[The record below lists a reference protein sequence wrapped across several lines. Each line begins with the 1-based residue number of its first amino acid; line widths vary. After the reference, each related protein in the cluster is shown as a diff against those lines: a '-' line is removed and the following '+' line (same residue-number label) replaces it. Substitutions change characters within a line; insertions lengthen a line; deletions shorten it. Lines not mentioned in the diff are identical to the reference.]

1 MLLSKF
7 FRMAK
12 SKSILLLLLIPF
24 ASAIEISV
32 SYLLQLITD
41 IATGKGSLSYI
52 NLVFLVIFYIVIDA
66 LVYFG
71 SSYLE
76 QTTLNDIL
84 SAIKNKLLSAMFQQ
98 NTGVGHDMKKVTT
111 DYYNDFTSTT
121 DILRSDYLQGSI
133 NCYKQICQFLI
144 AIVLSLMIKPALSFA
159 IILLCLPGL
168 FLPFYRQKTLKKN
181 KHQLITI
188 SEKYTGR
195 LQDIT
200 NGLRT
205 IQLFNLQ
212 KTLTDIFS
220 RQNSELLKSQNKDQ
234 LTRKQIGGI
243 SQLLDNFLY
252 LGTWVIGIYF
262 VLQKSITLGQLVAF
276 SQLMIFISEPIQSAS
291 GLIGDVLGGKEAAQK
306 INSKINF
313 TTERINYLSLPKLKS
328 LDYAKVYFKDHQKNI
343 LNNISLNFDSTKH
356 YLLVGKSGS
365 GKSTLIN
372 LPLGHT
378 TFEGE
383 IFLNDHSLNHY
394 NLADILNQ
402 INLLEQDSYLFNDSL
417 KNNLTLYSKQFSDKE
432 LISTLNIVG
441 LEKYASVTGLSS
453 HNNNFSGGEKR
464 RITLGRLLLRNAN
477 FKILDEP
484 LTGLDPKTA
493 HDISKILTNLHSGWI
508 TVTHQFDEQLFEQVD
523 EIIILENGEVKVQGR
538 LNDFGVHSWLK
549 KLNLIG

>member
-1 MLLSKF
+1 MLLSKYF
-7 FRMAK
+7 KLAK
-12 SKSILLLLLIPF
+12 SKSLFLLILIPI

-41 IATGKGSLSYI
+41 TATGKGFLSYTS
-52 NLVFLVIFYIVIDA
+52 LVFVVIIYIIVDA
-66 LVYFG
+66 LVYFA

-76 QTTLNDIL
+76 QTTLNDII
-84 SAIKNKLLSAMFQQ
+84 SAIKNKLLSAMFRQ
-98 NTGVGHDMKKVTT
+98 NTGVGHDVKKVTT

-133 NCYKQICQFLI
+133 NCYKEICQFVI
-144 AIVLSLMIKPALSFA
+144 AIVLSLMIKPALSLV
-159 IILLCLPGL
+159 IILLCIPGL
-168 FLPFYRQKTLKKN
+168 FLPFFRQKSLKEN
-181 KHQLITI
+181 KHQLINI

-212 KTLTDIFS
+212 KILTHIFQN
-220 RQNSELLKSQNKDQ
+220 QNSELLKSQNKDQ

-252 LGTWVIGIYF
+252 LGTWVVGIYF

-306 INSKINF
+306 INSKVNVSPEKTKF
-313 TTERINYLSLPKLKS
+313 LTLSKLKS
-328 LDYAKVYFKDHQKNI
+328 LNYDNVSFSDQQKNI
-343 LNNISLNFDSTKH
+343 LKNISINFDSAKH

-372 LPLGHT
+372 LPISYTNFTGKILLNNYPLNRYSLIDI
-378 TFEGE
+378 FE
-383 IFLNDHSLNHY
+383 
-394 NLADILNQ
+394 Q
-402 INLLEQDSYLFNDSL
+402 INLLEQDSYLFDDSL
-417 KNNLTLYSKQFSDKE
+417 KNNLTLYSNRFSNEE
-432 LISTLNIVG
+432 LINTLNTVG
-441 LEKYASVTGLSS
+441 LEKYASVDSLSS

-464 RITLGRLLLRNAN
+464 RIVLGRLLLRNAN
-477 FKILDEP
+477 FKIFDEP

-493 HDISKILTNLHSGWI
+493 HDISKILTDLNSGWI
-508 TVTHQFDEQLFEQVD
+508 TVTHQFDEQLFEQAD
-523 EIIILENGEVKVQGR
+523 EIIILDNGEIKAQGF
-538 LNDFGVHSWLK
+538 LNDSAVQNWLNR
-549 KLNLIG
+549 LNLIN

>member
-24 ASAIEISV
+24 ASAIEISI

-41 IATGKGSLSYI
+41 TATGKGSLSYI

-71 SSYLE
+71 SSYLG

-252 LGTWVIGIYF
+252 LGTWVVGIYF

-432 LISTLNIVG
+432 LINTLNIVG

-508 TVTHQFDEQLFEQVD
+508 TVTHQFDEQLFEQAD
-523 EIIILENGEVKVQGR
+523 EIIILDNGEVKVQGG

>member
-7 FRMAK
+7 FRMTKYK
-12 SKSILLLLLIPF
+12 SMLLLLLIPI

-41 IATGKGSLSYI
+41 TATGKGSLSYI
-52 NLVFLVIFYIVIDA
+52 NLVFVVIIYIIVDA
-66 LVYFG
+66 LVYFA

-76 QTTLNDIL
+76 QTTLNDII
-84 SAIKNKLLSAMFQQ
+84 STIKNKLLSAMFRQS
-98 NTGVGHDMKKVTT
+98 TGVGHDVKKVTT

-133 NCYKQICQFLI
+133 NCYKEICQFII
-144 AIVLSLMIKPALSFA
+144 AIVLSLMIKPALSFV
-159 IILLCLPGL
+159 IILLCIPGL
-168 FLPFYRQKTLKKN
+168 FLPFFRQKSLKEN
-181 KHQLITI
+181 KHRLINI
-188 SEKYTGR
+188 SKKYTGR

-212 KTLTDIFS
+212 RALTNIF
-220 RQNSELLKSQNKDQ
+220 QNQNFKLLKNQNKDQ
-234 LTRKQIGGI
+234 LTRKQISGI

-252 LGTWVIGIYF
+252 LGTWVVGIYF
-262 VLQKSITLGQLVAF
+262 VLQQSITLGQLVAF

-306 INSKINF
+306 INSKINVSP
-313 TTERINYLSLPKLKS
+313 EEINFLTLSKLKS
-328 LDYAKVYFKDHQKNI
+328 LNYDNVSFSDQQKKILKDVSI
-343 LNNISLNFDSTKH
+343 NFDSSKH

-372 LPLGHT
+372 LPLSHIDFT
-378 TFEGE
+378 GE
-383 IFLNDHSLNHY
+383 ILLNNHPLNRY
-394 NLADILNQ
+394 RLIDVFEQ

-417 KNNLTLYSKQFSDKE
+417 KNNLTLYSNRFSNEE
-432 LISTLNIVG
+432 LINTLNIIG
-441 LEKYASVTGLSS
+441 LEKYASVDNLSS

-464 RITLGRLLLRNAN
+464 RIVLGRLLLRNAN
-477 FKILDEP
+477 FKIFDEP

-493 HDISKILTNLHSGWI
+493 HDISKILTDLHSGWI
-508 TVTHQFDEQLFEQVD
+508 TVTHQFDEQLFEQAD
-523 EIIILENGEVKVQGR
+523 KIIILDNGEIKAQGF
-538 LNDFGVHSWLK
+538 LNDSAIQTWLD
-549 KLNLIG
+549 KLNLI

>member
-24 ASAIEISV
+24 ASAIEISI

-41 IATGKGSLSYI
+41 TATGKGSLSYI

-71 SSYLE
+71 SSYLG

-252 LGTWVIGIYF
+252 LGTWVVGIYF

-343 LNNISLNFDSTKH
+343 LNNISLNFNSTKH

-402 INLLEQDSYLFNDSL
+402 INLLGQDSYLFNDSL

-432 LISTLNIVG
+432 LINTLNIVG

-508 TVTHQFDEQLFEQVD
+508 TVTHQFDEQLFEQAD
-523 EIIILENGEVKVQGR
+523 EIIILDNGEVKVQGG

>member
-7 FRMAK
+7 FKMAK
-12 SKSILLLLLIPF
+12 SKSILLLLLIPI

-41 IATGKGSLSYI
+41 TATGKGSLSYI

-168 FLPFYRQKTLKKN
+168 FLPFYRQKPLKKN

-252 LGTWVIGIYF
+252 LGTWVVGIYF

-328 LDYAKVYFKDHQKNI
+328 LDYANVYFKDHQKTI

-365 GKSTLIN
+365 GKTTLIN
-372 LPLGHT
+372 LPLGNT

-383 IFLNDHSLNHY
+383 ILLNSHSLNHY

-432 LISTLNIVG
+432 LINTLNIVG

-508 TVTHQFDEQLFEQVD
+508 TVTHQFDEQLFEQAD
-523 EIIILENGEVKVQGR
+523 EIIILDNGEVKVQGS
-538 LNDFGVHSWLK
+538 LNDFNVHSWLK